1 MEINFLIQGLFMGRV
16 IRLNTSV
23 QLQDTATFTEL
34 LEAIRPQIG
43 FDLLTRLKSGSENPV
58 ILLNGENLTLPNGL
72 DQPLRNSD
80 EVSILQ
86 AVAGG

>member
-1 MEINFLIQGLFMGRV
+1 MEIKLLIHGIFIGRV

-23 QLQDTATFTEL
+23 QLQDTAIFTEL

-43 FDLLTRLKSGSENPV
+43 FDLLTRLKNGSENPV

-72 DQPLRNSD
+72 DQPLRNGD

>member
-1 MEINFLIQGLFMGRV
+1 MEINFLFHGLFMDRV

-43 FDLLTRLKSGSENPV
+43 FDLLTRLKNGSENPV

-72 DQPLRNSD
+72 DQPLRNGD